1 MKDEGKDSDNPGK
14 RIFGIKEGIFLWPAS
29 WFRFGTPLLNAGNN
43 EVSRLAERGYIMNF
57 LFFLILLGVLLL
69 IGFGIYYLIHIG
81 NNFLYRDRRIFIGKK
96 QIFYFILFFFVVLI
110 LIGLYTIQGF
120 LLQLVAPFLAAFAIA
135 YILNPAVTFM
145 DKKGI
150 RRPYGILLIYA
161 GILVVLGLLSLSFFP
176 RITGEMRRL
185 MEVFP
190 QYVENA
196 YEGFQAFYERNF
208 HRIGFLPEN
217 LENLGEMLDLDMDR
231 FQDMFMGAFTSITQT
246 FRGFFI
252 RVINVILT
260 PIITF
265 YFLKDREKFKHNILM
280 VIPERVRQQA
290 LLIGYDMNTALGG
303 FVRGQLLVALF
314 VGTLTTISLLIL
326 RVEFAVLVGMI
337 AGIFNIIPYL
347 GPFIGII
354 PAVFFALLDGPVKA
368 LWVILVFTVI
378 QQIESGIV
386 TPRVVGKRVGFHPVF
401 VMLSLMIGGRVF
413 GILGMLIAVPTA
425 VTIHILGKH
434 FIALVKRI

>member
-1 MKDEGKDSDNPGK
+1 MWAANWLG
-14 RIFGIKEGIFLWPAS
+14 
-29 WFRFGTPLLNAGNN
+29 FGTALLNGGNN
-43 EVSRLAERGYIMNF
+43 EVGRFANQGIIMNF
-57 LFFLILLGVLLL
+57 LSFLILLAVLLFL
-69 IGFGIYYLIHIG
+69 GFGIYYLIHIG

-96 QIFYFILFFFVVLI
+96 QIFHFVLFFFVVLI
-110 LIGLYTIQGF
+110 LIGLYTMQDF
-120 LLQLVAPFLAAFAIA
+120 LLQLAAPFLAAFAIA
-135 YILNPAVTFM
+135 YILNPAVTIM

-161 GILVVLGLLSLSFFP
+161 GIVVIIALLSMSFFP
-176 RITGEMRRL
+176 RITGEIRRL

-190 QYVENA
+190 QYVENL
-196 YEGFQAFYERNF
+196 YEGFQGFYERNF
-208 HRIGFLPEN
+208 HRVAFLPDN
-217 LENLGEMLDLDMDR
+217 LEEISDMLNLNMER
-231 FQDMFMGAFTSITQT
+231 FQDIFIGAFASITRT
-246 FRGFFI
+246 FQGFFI

-265 YFLKDREKFKHNILM
+265 YFLKDRERFKHGILM
-280 VIPERVRQQA
+280 LIPQRLRQQA

-314 VGTLTTISLLIL
+314 VGTLTTLSLLIL

-354 PAVFFALLDGPVKA
+354 PAVFFALLDGPIKA
-368 LWVILVFTVI
+368 LWVIVVFTII

-401 VMLSLMIGGRVF
+401 VMLSLMIGGRLF

-425 VTIHILGKH
+425 VTIHVLGKH

>member
-1 MKDEGKDSDNPGK
+1 MS
-14 RIFGIKEGIFLWPAS
+14 FTTA
-29 WFRFGTPLLNAGNN
+29 LLNAGNN
-43 EVSRLAERGYIMNF
+43 EVSRFADRGYIMNF
-57 LFFLILLGVLLL
+57 LSFLILLGVLLL
-69 IGFGIYYLIHIG
+69 IGFSIYYLIHIG
-81 NNFLYRDRRIFIGKK
+81 NNFLYRDRRIHIGKK
-96 QIFYFILFFFVVLI
+96 QIFYFLLFFFVVLI

-135 YILNPAVTFM
+135 YILNPAVTLM
-145 DKKGI
+145 DRKGI
-150 RRPYGILLIYA
+150 KRPYGILLIYA
-161 GILVVLGLLSLSFFP
+161 GIIGVLVILSISFFP

-185 MEVFP
+185 MEVLP
-190 QYVENA
+190 QYVENI
-196 YEGFQAFYERNF
+196 YGNFQAFYERNF

-217 LENLGEMLDLDMDR
+217 LENIGEMFDINLER
-231 FQDMFMGAFTSITQT
+231 FQEMFAGTFGSITRT
-246 FRGFFI
+246 FQGFFT

-265 YFLKDREKFKHNILM
+265 YFLKDRERFKKNILRL
-280 VIPERVRQQA
+280 IPPWGRQQA
-290 LLIGYDMNTALGG
+290 LHIGHDLNKALGG

-314 VGTLTTISLLIL
+314 VGTMTTVALLIL

-354 PAVFFALLDGPVKA
+354 PAVFFALLDGPMKA
-368 LWVILVFTVI
+368 LWVIAVFTAI

-401 VMLSLMIGGRVF
+401 VMLSLMIGGRMF
-413 GILGMLIAVPTA
+413 GLLGMLIAVPTA
-425 VTIHILGKH
+425 VTIHVLGKH
-434 FIALVKRI
+434 FIALVKRM